1 MIVPAL
7 PPELGQFVEQQIATG
22 KYHSEEELV
31 VDAVRVLRRL
41 ADQQHVFRDT
51 VRQGMEQLARGEF
64 TEYDDESLV
73 ELFDGLKQR
82 AMNPAT
88 YDELRP

>member
-7 PPELGQFVEQQIATG
+7 PPDLGQFVEQQIATG

-41 ADQQHVFRDT
+41 AAQQH
-51 VRQGMEQLARGEF
+51 EF
-64 TEYDDESLV
+64 
-73 ELFDGLKQR
+73 Q
-82 AMNPAT
+82 
-88 YDELRP
+88 